1 MVITDNFGKYLTELL
16 RAPSQVNGDITL
28 KDTSGVDRTV
38 RVWGFANSGA
48 VYNFSSTVSHAQV
61 GKGETPPTKQDFDID
76 NPFTN
81 GGAEDNEVVTTI
93 AVRDIPTGKITIGS
107 LFSPTAG
114 VGEVHE
120 AVKTQNWRATDSI
133 SYEFL
138 FFRTVL
144 AVPVSFIIGESIN
157 LETIIQL

>member
-1 MVITDNFGKYLTELL
+1 LVITDNFGKYLTELL
-16 RAPSQVNGDITL
+16 RAPSQIDGDITL

-38 RVWGFANSGA
+38 RVWGVSSSGA

-61 GKGETPPTKQDFDID
+61 GKGETVPTKQDFKLE
-76 NPFTN
+76 NPFTT

-93 AVRDIPTGKITIGS
+93 AVRDTPTGKITIAS
-107 LFSPTAG
+107 LFSPTQAG
-114 VGEVHE
+114 EIHE

-138 FFRTVL
+138 MFRNVL